1 MSEEKKE
8 VVFGEKMIT
17 AAEKL
22 EYQRRIENSRNKTV
36 NAVKG
41 IEPVGR
47 EPRPV
52 MPDFSKIRTAKESAA
67 SIEDGGVVP
76 RPAGSPTLRP
86 ETEQQLKEVIAAQ
99 SQNIKADAEKKM
111 EEESK
116 EKKDDIFS
124 MVDFGDQ
131 RNTTDRIFDNK
142 KRREEIEAR
151 CVPMK
156 FEDLLYK
163 NEVEQKVPILPG
175 KFEPV
180 FRSVTPEES
189 LFIKKF
195 ISKEDET
202 SDQYLLEKY
211 NLCLLTCSLVSLN
224 DKLLPDHKD
233 SSGNVDEK
241 LFEAKLKVMMKKSG
255 YVVADLGINYTW
267 FDIRV
272 RKLITADGLKNG

>member
-8 VVFGEKMIT
+8 VVFGSKELT
-17 AAEKL
+17 PAEKL
-22 EYQRRIENSRNKTV
+22 DYQKRIENSRNRGV
-36 NAVKG
+36 SAVKG
-41 IEPVGR
+41 LEPVGR

-52 MPDFSKIRTAKESAA
+52 MPDFSKIRTAKESPS
-67 SIEDGGVVP
+67 SIEDGGVIP
-76 RPAGSPTLRP
+76 RPAGSPVLRP
-86 ETEQQLKEVIAAQ
+86 ETEQQLKEVLESQ
-99 SQNIKADAEKKM
+99 SKSIREDADKKM
-111 EEESK
+111 SEEAK

-131 RNTTDRIFDNK
+131 RNATDRIFDNK
-142 KRREEIEAR
+142 KRREEIEGR
-151 CVPMK
+151 CTPMK

-175 KFEPV
+175 KLEPT

-211 NLCLLTCSLVSLN
+211 NLCLLTCSLISIN
-224 DKLLPDHKD
+224 DKMLPDHRD
-233 SSGNVDEK
+233 SNGNVDEK

-255 YVVADLGINYTW
+255 YIVADLGINYTW

>member
-8 VVFGEKMIT
+8 VVFGEKMISN
-17 AAEKL
+17 AEKL
-22 EYQRRIENSRNKTV
+22 DYQRRIENSRNKSV

-41 IEPVGR
+41 SEPVGR

-52 MPDFSKIRTAKESAA
+52 MPDFSKIRTPKEAA
-67 SIEDGGVVP
+67 SPFEDGGVVP

-99 SQNIKADAEKKM
+99 SADIKAEAEKKM
-111 EEESK
+111 EEA

-131 RNTTDRIFDNK
+131 RNATDRIFDNK
-142 KRREEIEAR
+142 KRREEIEGR

-224 DKLLPDHKD
+224 DKLLPDHRD
-233 SSGNVDEK
+233 SNGNVDDK
-241 LFEAKLKVMMKKSG
+241 LFETKLKVMMKKSG